1 MKYIVTRNTPL
12 HMLVANI
19 KAQCRI
25 SRYDTVYFSGQQFQT
40 VSELIDS
47 VDAAD
52 ITLRFAPGAE
62 QWFSV
67 EHAFLVTTSE

>member
-12 HMLVANI
+12 HMLVDHI
-19 KAQCRI
+19 KTTCRI
-25 SRYDTVYFSGQQFQT
+25 SRYDTVFFSGQQFQT

-47 VDAAD
+47 VDAAN
-52 ITLRFAPGAE
+52 ITLRFPIE

-67 EHAFLVTTSE
+67 EHYFLVTTSE